1 MTAATSPQIR
11 NLFVSVILFCDR
23 SMYDDI
29 ITRFKSSF
37 AMSNLKLFHDELKNY
52 VLYELELLFNVAGT
66 SLEKHKLPMHDGRL
80 LSKIKSKLLREELN
94 YDIADLIYQ
103 YSSTF
108 PQLNQ
113 CQLNVYDCVV
123 KSVFEKRQELIFVHG
138 HGGIGKTFLWHTII
152 NRLRSDAH
160 SRFKIPFTISDT
172 SLCEIKKKTDLA
184 RLLEMTSLIVWD
196 EAPMNNRCCF
206 EALDRS
212 LLDVLTNGNDL
223 PNDKPF
229 GGKSILLGG
238 DFRQILPII
247 PGGIKEDIVHA
258 SLCSS
263 VLWSKFKVL
272 TLTKNMR
279 LSSNGLSNDQKKE
292 LAIFA
297 NWILA
302 IAVYPSI
309 RDINIDPCY
318 FRDRAIVTPRN
329 ATVSKINNFILHIL
343 IVTQLAER
351 VIEAQII
358 IGSFI
363 GNRVFIPRIVFP
375 INDAKCPFTIKRR
388 QFPIRPCYAMTINK
402 SQGQSFKVVGVFLKD
417 QVFTH
422 GQLYVAL
429 SRVTSRQ
436 GLKIITCDAEG
447 NHSIYAKNIVYKDV
461 LSSLSVS

>member
-1 MTAATSPQIR
+1 
-11 NLFVSVILFCDR
+11 
-23 SMYDDI
+23 
-29 ITRFKSSF
+29 
-37 AMSNLKLFHDELKNY
+37 
-52 VLYELELLFNVAGT
+52 
-66 SLEKHKLPMHDGRL
+66 
-80 LSKIKSKLLREELN
+80 LREELN
-94 YDIADLIYQ
+94 YDIVDLI
-103 YSSTF
+103 
-108 PQLNQ
+108 
-113 CQLNVYDCVV
+113 NVYDCVV
-123 KSVFEKRQELIFVHG
+123 KSVLEKRQELIFVHG

-152 NRLRSDAH
+152 NRLRSDGLIVLVVASSGIASLLLLGGRIAH
-160 SRFKIPFTISDT
+160 SRFKIPLTISDT

-272 TLTKNMR
+272 TLTENMR

-302 IAVYPSI
+302 IG
-309 RDINIDPCY
+309 DG
-318 FRDRAIVTPRN
+318 
-329 ATVSKINNFILHIL
+329 
-343 IVTQLAER
+343 TQWDAL
-351 VIEAQII
+351 
-358 IGSFI
+358 
-363 GNRVFIPRIVFP
+363 FP
-375 INDAKCPFTIKRR
+375 D
-388 QFPIRPCYAMTINK
+388 
-402 SQGQSFKVVGVFLKD
+402 D
-417 QVFTH
+417 
-422 GQLYVAL
+422 
-429 SRVTSRQ
+429 
-436 GLKIITCDAEG
+436 
-447 NHSIYAKNIVYKDV
+447 
-461 LSSLSVS
+461 